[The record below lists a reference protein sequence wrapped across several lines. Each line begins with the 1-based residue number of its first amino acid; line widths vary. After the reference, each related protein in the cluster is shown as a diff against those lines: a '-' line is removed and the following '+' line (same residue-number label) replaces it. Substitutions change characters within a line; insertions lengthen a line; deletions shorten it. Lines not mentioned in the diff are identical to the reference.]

1 VSAERRALSALLLGA
16 VGIAFAPIFVRL
28 SVLEPTVTAFWRLA
42 LAAPLLWLAV
52 RAEKTPAPPRRD
64 WLRLAAP
71 GLFFACDL
79 GVWHWSIRYTTV
91 ANSTLLANLMP
102 VFVTLFG
109 WLLYGRRV
117 TRLFLAGMAAALMGA
132 AVMTGAKPENWFG
145 DLLGVLTAVFYASY
159 IVSVGRL
166 RERYS
171 TATIMAWSATA
182 AAILLLPVCLAAGE
196 GFWAPTLEG
205 WLVLLALA
213 VVSHVLGQ
221 GLIAYA
227 LAHLPASFSA
237 VTLLAQPVLASLLAW
252 LLFAEALTALQA
264 TGGAV
269 VLAGIVVARRASQKP
284 SETAS

>member
-1 VSAERRALSALLLGA
+1 MSAERRALSALLLGA

-28 SVLEPTVTAFWRLA
+28 SELEPTVTAFWRLA

-117 TRLFLAGMAAALMGA
+117 TRMFVVGMAAALAGA
-132 AVMTGAKPENWFG
+132 AIMTGAKPENWFG

-159 IVSVGRL
+159 ILSVGRL
-166 RERYS
+166 RAHYS
-171 TATIMAWSATA
+171 TATILAWSTTA
-182 AAILLLPVCLAAGE
+182 AALLLLPVCVAAGE
-196 GFWAPTLEG
+196 GFVPPSLNG
-205 WLVLLALA
+205 WLVLLGLA

-252 LLFAEALTALQA
+252 ALFAEKLTPLQA
-264 TGGAV
+264 AGGAI
-269 VLAGIVVARRASQKP
+269 VLAGIVAARRASVRIQA
-284 SETAS
+284 T